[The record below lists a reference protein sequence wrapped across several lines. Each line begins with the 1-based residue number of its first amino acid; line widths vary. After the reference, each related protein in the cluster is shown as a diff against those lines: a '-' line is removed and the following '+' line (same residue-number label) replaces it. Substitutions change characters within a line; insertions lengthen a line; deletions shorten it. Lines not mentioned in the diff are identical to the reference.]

1 MTDAQEATAG
11 QELDV
16 TDDANLRPLDAAN
29 EAEKNAVLGH
39 THARIRPTDPA
50 EAEAAAGGGEK
61 ERRRK
66 HRATELL
73 KRGTTRDGHLRPLLR
88 PKLPVILLL
97 ATIIACVA
105 STIFYAMGAPAWLC
119 TGMGA
124 IVLATSILGYAI
136 TELMIRYPCIINV
149 LLIGTGICEDVHR
162 TPTADQVEELLIPP
176 PPPPSSLDQCSGGDG
191 PSFWNF
197 CCEFFFSRDTS
208 AYREWDRS
216 RYSSSSSSS
225 SSGSGGGNSSG
236 SHLPPT
242 VGEQAKTA
250 AKNYAESVMVDLEV
264 AQEATRQYLK
274 EPG

>member
-97 ATIIACVA
+97 AAVIACVT
-105 STIFYAMGAPAWLC
+105 STVFYAMGAPAWLC
-119 TGMGA
+119 AGMGA
-124 IVLATSILGYAI
+124 VVLAASILGYAF
-136 TELMIRYPCIINV
+136 TELMIRYPCIINA
-149 LLIGTGICEDVHR
+149 LLIGTGICEDAHR
-162 TPTADQVEELLIPP
+162 TPTADQVEEMLVPV
-176 PPPPSSLDQCSGGDG
+176 DQEDAAAAAAAAAG
-191 PSFWNF
+191 PSFWNC
-197 CCEFFFSRDTS
+197 CCEFFLSRDTS
-208 AYREWDRS
+208 AYLAWDRP
-216 RYSSSSSSS
+216 RYSSSSSRR
-225 SSGSGGGNSSG
+225 SGGAGADVPHHSTP
-236 SHLPPT
+236 PPT

-250 AKNYAESVMVDLEV
+250 AQNYVNSVVRDLEV
-264 AQEATRQYLK
+264 AQEATDLHFQ
-274 EPG
+274 EQD

>member
-1 MTDAQEATAG
+1 MTDADEATAG
-11 QELDV
+11 HQSDLVDN
-16 TDDANLRPLDAAN
+16 DKLRVLDAAAD
-29 EAEKNAVLGH
+29 AEKNTVLGH
-39 THARIRPTDPA
+39 THARIRPPLPDDADA
-50 EAEAAAGGGEK
+50 EAGEK
-61 ERRRK
+61 ERHRK
-66 HRATELL
+66 HRARELL
-73 KRGTTRDGHLRPLLR
+73 KRGKTRDGRLVPLLR

-105 STIFYAMGAPAWLC
+105 STFFYAMGAPAWLC

-176 PPPPSSLDQCSGGDG
+176 PPPPSSLDQCTGGDG
-191 PSFWNF
+191 PSFWNC

-216 RYSSSSSSS
+216 RYSSSSSSSS